1 MEQPVAEDGW
11 QLVAGDDDVPERNPR
26 LRERHLVWQQMV
38 AARSTRSFQDAE
50 FPAGPR
56 AVDGRREDRVGTDVF
71 RATLS
76 EVSHRAGVSEEG
88 VLCRCGQPAQLRRV
102 QRKGP
107 TFGRPYYACPLRSC
121 RFFEFAD
128 QASTVAALELQWK
141 RFPAFGDWCVVRDEG
156 FRPADVQQGGV
167 GDCWF
172 MSALAV
178 VAERHDLMSKLLPN
192 LNIGAES
199 GCHEVRLFMD
209 GRWTSLLVDDHL
221 PTTTKQ
227 RRPTAD
233 GSGLAFGRCARRQL
247 WALLELTGAPTEAAL
262 VNFGAQAGC
271 PIGCGTGAET
281 LEELGL
287 VGQHAYSVLETDE
300 ALQVASQAGGYGFAL
315 LERRVKVRNPWGE
328 WTRREQDELLAQLGA
343 AVVPDEG
350 SFWMSLGFMNYGDFI
365 RGFAVADICYAR
377 DGWHARSF
385 DAEFGGSVGCRSA
398 LQLRGSG
405 ECWVMAVQPTER
417 GKQIKK
423 PPGYYLNDLSLLIFQ
438 ETQDDPKLVTAAIG
452 GARRDVVSSVVLEAG
467 KTYTVV
473 PLSFRGS
480 SSRGS
485 FVLRLYSASPVQ
497 VREEPPSPERT
508 WAAFHRLLLSPE
520 PPPRT
525 LRRAQDF
532 GVGRLVVLEGPA
544 MAVGLFVNFGPVGFL
559 AELKAFGNHAALR
572 TLQGIQEGTRHEHR
586 NQEDAKRQASS
597 SEKKKAKADWR
608 QHHLQV
614 QVPGFAGLLAFVAVA
629 LLENWEFSLE
639 SLEAE
644 QQLEDSMEKPPPS
657 THPFAPVFLE
667 KRLGDWDGSDGSEG
681 LRELEDLELQAALRE
696 SARLAAEAQ
705 AMQAQPGQSDGDSDP
720 ELQLALS
727 MSLVEDQAVTEAPKP
742 EKASDGGSCP
752 APAPAEDPPRRPGR
766 WMRRSRQ
773 T

>member
-1 MEQPVAEDGW
+1 MAQPVATDGW
-11 QLVAGDDDVPERNPR
+11 QLVAGDDDVPERNRR

-76 EVSHRAGVSEEG
+76 EVSHRAGVPEEG

-141 RFPAFGDWCVVRDEG
+141 RFPAVGDWCVVHDEG

-199 GCHEVRLFMD
+199 GCHEVRLFLD

-247 WALLELTGAPTEAAL
+247 WVSLIEASAVLRSPPWHRHIRRRRSLARQRVRAALSRGTVPRSRDVLLLNLHHSRPAYPMGGGRKKQWSQAEWQEWQQGGRQGGQSGGRSSRLWSGAWASASPLARGAERGAERYDRMPVRPAQSSTAAPKTENAVTGADSELNRELQRSLTVAKKADIKIRKLQEEKERRAAQWDAFVLESRKKFLQQRKQYAQDIERINADMLAPTETGQDACFASYFIDLLCDDVLPRNDGPRHAL
-262 VNFGAQAGC
+262 VDPLVLPLVWCPRPAGLPGLLSGASLDLGSRILGIAPGGGWRTYPFAFFLPPAWILKGLTSSSRRLLLRAPPFGPSPLVPCAPLAATCAGLRLAWDGLLPC
-271 PIGCGTGAET
+271 SRWPPVAGAVTLPLVFREVLLLCLGTGS
-281 LEELGL
+281 LR
-287 VGQHAYSVLETDE
+287 QHAYSVLETDE
-300 ALQVASQAGGYGFAL
+300 SAFQTASQAGYGFAL

-350 SFWMSLGFMNYGDFI
+350 SFWMSLGF
-365 RGFAVADICYAR
+365 
-377 DGWHARSF
+377 
-385 DAEFGGSVGCRSA
+385 
-398 LQLRGSG
+398 
-405 ECWVMAVQPTER
+405 
-417 GKQIKK
+417 K
-423 PPGYYLNDLSLLIFQ
+423 LL
-438 ETQDDPKLVTAAIG
+438 
-452 GARRDVVSSVVLEAG
+452 
-467 KTYTVV
+467 
-473 PLSFRGS
+473 
-480 SSRGS
+480 
-485 FVLRLYSASPVQ
+485 
-497 VREEPPSPERT
+497 
-508 WAAFHRLLLSPE
+508 
-520 PPPRT
+520 
-525 LRRAQDF
+525 
-532 GVGRLVVLEGPA
+532 
-544 MAVGLFVNFGPVGFL
+544 
-559 AELKAFGNHAALR
+559 
-572 TLQGIQEGTRHEHR
+572 
-586 NQEDAKRQASS
+586 
-597 SEKKKAKADWR
+597 
-608 QHHLQV
+608 
-614 QVPGFAGLLAFVAVA
+614 
-629 LLENWEFSLE
+629 
-639 SLEAE
+639 
-644 QQLEDSMEKPPPS
+644 
-657 THPFAPVFLE
+657 
-667 KRLGDWDGSDGSEG
+667 
-681 LRELEDLELQAALRE
+681 
-696 SARLAAEAQ
+696 
-705 AMQAQPGQSDGDSDP
+705 
-720 ELQLALS
+720 
-727 MSLVEDQAVTEAPKP
+727 
-742 EKASDGGSCP
+742 
-752 APAPAEDPPRRPGR
+752 
-766 WMRRSRQ
+766 
-773 T
+773 